1 MHINDKIKLMELND
15 IPVSR
20 ELYAQGVA
28 EAATELLKIIRKI
41 PKEEKDDID
50 ASCEKSKRA
59 FHERHKELLDNL
71 SPIPAVR
78 LQMLVN
84 ELLKDSSRFADMS
97 DQEAYEVIKGDF
109 YDMFFVL
116 DNALGDFSKINPK
129 QAEGN
134 ITYLPETDGA
144 SIRESAEKIHEALS
158 AMSNLLP
165 CETEEDV
172 VNVFRQYTVLFS
184 HMQNIL
190 FIITDDAIQ
199 YYQGNK

>member
-1 MHINDKIKLMELND
+1 MHINDKIKLMKLNG

-20 ELYAQGVA
+20 ELYAQGIC
-28 EAATELLKIIRKI
+28 EASADMSKIFKEMSQ
-41 PKEEKDDID
+41 EEKDDID

-59 FHERHKELLDNL
+59 FQERHKELLDNL

-78 LQMLVN
+78 LQTLVN
-84 ELLKDSSRFADMS
+84 ELLKDSSRFASMT

-109 YDMFFVL
+109 FDMFFVL
-116 DNALGDFSKINPK
+116 DNALGDFSKVNPK

-144 SIRESAEKIHEALS
+144 SIRESATAIHESLS
-158 AMSNLLP
+158 AISNLIP
-165 CETEEDV
+165 CETEDDI

-184 HMQNIL
+184 YMQNIL

>member
-1 MHINDKIKLMELND
+1 MNTIQKIELMKLNG

-20 ELYAQGVA
+20 ELYAQGIR
-28 EAATELLKIIRKI
+28 EASADMSKIFKEMSQ
-41 PKEEKDDID
+41 EEKDDID

-59 FHERHKELLDNL
+59 FQERHKELLDNL

-78 LQMLVN
+78 LQTLVN

-97 DQEAYEVIKGDF
+97 DQEAYEIIKGDF
-109 YDMFFVL
+109 FDMFFVL
-116 DNALGDFSKINPK
+116 DNALGDFSKVNPK

-144 SIRESAEKIHEALS
+144 SIRESATAIHESLS

-165 CETEEDV
+165 CETEDDI

-184 HMQNIL
+184 YMQNIL
-190 FIITDDAIQ
+190 FIMTDDAIQ
-199 YYQGNK
+199 CYQRDE

>member
-1 MHINDKIKLMELND
+1 MNTIQKIELMELND
-15 IPVSR
+15 MPVPR
-20 ELYAQGVA
+20 ELYAQGIR
-28 EAATELLKIIRKI
+28 EASADMSKIFKEMSQ
-41 PKEEKDDID
+41 EEKDDID

-59 FHERHKELLDNL
+59 FHERHKEFLDHL

-78 LQMLVN
+78 LQSLVN
-84 ELLKDSSRFADMS
+84 ELLKGSSRFADMS
-97 DQEAYEVIKGDF
+97 DQEAYEIIKGDF

-144 SIRESAEKIHEALS
+144 SIRESATKIHESLT
-158 AMSNLLP
+158 AMSKLFP
-165 CETEEDV
+165 CETEDDI

-184 HMQNIL
+184 YMQNIL
-190 FIITDDAIQ
+190 FIMTDDAIQ
-199 YYQGNK
+199 HYQRDE

>member
-1 MHINDKIKLMELND
+1 M
-15 IPVSR
+15 
-20 ELYAQGVA
+20 
-28 EAATELLKIIRKI
+28 T
-41 PKEEKDDID
+41 
-50 ASCEKSKRA
+50 
-59 FHERHKELLDNL
+59 
-71 SPIPAVR
+71 
-78 LQMLVN
+78 
-84 ELLKDSSRFADMS
+84 

-129 QAEGN
+129 QAEDN

-144 SIRESAEKIHEALS
+144 SIRESATAIHESLS
-158 AMSNLLP
+158 AISNLLP
-165 CETEEDV
+165 CENEEDI
-172 VNVFRQYTVLFS
+172 VNVFRQYTILFS